1 MFTAP
6 IPKFGLSFYGKDLH
20 LIRRNYVKLLFL
32 SFSNIDYSVYEGKV
46 HMHKVQEEEASA
58 RKRESANEKSE
69 GVDHSRGVP

>member
-1 MFTAP
+1 MLNF
-6 IPKFGLSFYGKDLH
+6 S
-20 LIRRNYVKLLFL
+20 L

-58 RKRESANEKSE
+58 SKRESANEKSE